1 MSLINK
7 IRNQRGIALLLTLLM
22 LSSIL
27 VVTLAAADLVMAG
40 IKMNRQ
46 SGYSGIAFF
55 ASEAGMERA
64 LWQART
70 WASRGVANPIPTV
83 DQLNLFSS
91 LNIGNG
97 SSYQVDFSRVVEG
110 GLTYIKFK
118 SIGSSGGVK
127 RSVESTYRAD

>member
-1 MSLINK
+1 
-7 IRNQRGIALLLTLLM
+7 
-22 LSSIL
+22 
-27 VVTLAAADLVMAG
+27 
-40 IKMNRQ
+40 
-46 SGYSGIAFF
+46 
-55 ASEAGMERA
+55 MERA